1 MKVKVIGNN
10 VTIISDIMFD
20 DIVKLEQRNPDAL
33 VFKGDDGEAIFRI
46 STTNPTME
54 SINKFGV
61 AFASKNVE
69 GKAVISV
76 NVDRNDDEEL
86 TKETIIKLFGTA
98 IDNLSVMEQLIND
111 ASVIIDAN
119 DAIIEEMIEFE

>member
-119 DAIIEEMIEFE
+119 DAIIEVMIEFE

>member
-33 VFKGDDGEAIFRI
+33 VMKDDDGEAVFRV
-46 STTNPTME
+46 STTNPMME

-69 GKAVISV
+69 GKATISV
-76 NVDRNDDEEL
+76 SVDRNDDEEL

-98 IDNLSVMEQLIND
+98 IDNLNVMEQLIND

>member
-76 NVDRNDDEEL
+76 SVDRNDDEEL